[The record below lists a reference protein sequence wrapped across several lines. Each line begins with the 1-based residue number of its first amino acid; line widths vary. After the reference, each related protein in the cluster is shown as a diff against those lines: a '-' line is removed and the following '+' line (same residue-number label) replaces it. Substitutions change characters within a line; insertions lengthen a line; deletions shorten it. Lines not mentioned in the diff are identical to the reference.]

1 MPRTSRRPARA
12 LAIVALVGS
21 LPLGGLWLGGQ
32 ALAQRT
38 ARSEAPP
45 VSQLVTP
52 LLSTRRAATTLA
64 NDISVQALTAK
75 LGTLVAKMPSQG
87 CLRVQF
93 EGRPVVS
100 QRATDLFEPA
110 STVKIATASVVTEL
124 LPPETVFTTRIYGQL
139 TGGNVE
145 GNLVIKGGGDPLL
158 VTSDY
163 ARIEKYPTT
172 NPTSLDALADKI
184 VAAGVKTVAGAV
196 AGDESYFSDQR
207 YVPSWSSGIR
217 GVEGGPLGA
226 LMVNDGVI
234 VSNPVKPNNPSQAA
248 ASELTRLLRARGVTV
263 NGEPLGSVTV
273 AAGTPEITSIASAP
287 VAKAVGE
294 MLTNSDNNTAE
305 ILVRHLGLLKGTAG
319 TTEAGVKVMNDTLA
333 SWGFEGV
340 LAKDGSGLSRGSK
353 FSCDALV
360 GLLARNGP
368 TGSVGEGLAT
378 AGTTGTL
385 KEVFVG
391 SPVQGLL
398 KAKTGT
404 LTNVKALSGFLPVK
418 NHQPLYFALIL
429 NGAGLADQGN
439 YRPLWE
445 SLGKALVTFPSTPT
459 SQGLGVR

>member
-12 LAIVALVGS
+12 LAIVSLIGA
-21 LPLGGLWLGGQ
+21 LPLGGLWLGGK

-38 ARSEAPP
+38 ARNNALP
-45 VSQLVTP
+45 VAQLVTP
-52 LLSTRRAATTLA
+52 ILSTRRGATTLA
-64 NDISVQALTAK
+64 NDASVRDLRVK
-75 LGTLVAKMPSQG
+75 LGALVSKMPSQG

-110 STVKIATASVVTEL
+110 STLKIATASVVTEL
-124 LPPETVFTTRIYGQL
+124 MPSETVFTTRIFGRLADGTVQ
-139 TGGNVE
+139 

-163 ARIEKYPTT
+163 AKIEKHPTV

-184 VAAGVKTVAGAV
+184 VAAGVKTVTGAV
-196 AGDESYFSDQR
+196 AGDETYFSSQR
-207 YVPSWSSGIR
+207 YLPSWSSGIR

-226 LMVNDGVI
+226 LMVNDGVV
-234 VSNPVKPNNPSQAA
+234 VSNPVKPNNPSKSAA
-248 ASELTRLLRARGVTV
+248 TELTRLLRARGVAVT
-263 NGEPLGSVTV
+263 GDPLGSVTV
-273 AAGTPEITSIASAP
+273 ATDIPEIANISSVP
-287 VAKAVGE
+287 VGKVVEE

-305 ILVRHLGLLKGTAG
+305 ILVRHLGLVKGTAG
-319 TTEAGVKVMNDTLA
+319 TTEAGVKVVNDTLA
-333 SWGFEGV
+333 SWEFKDV

-360 GLLARNGP
+360 GLLARSGASS
-368 TGSVGEGLAT
+368 SVGEGLAI
-378 AGTTGTL
+378 AGSTGTL
-385 KEVFVG
+385 KEVFTG

-418 NHQPLYFALIL
+418 DQEPLYFALIL
-429 NGAGLADQGN
+429 NGSGLADQGN
-439 YRPLWE
+439 YRPLWD
-445 SLGKALVTFPSTPT
+445 SLAKALVTFPSGPKAQ
-459 SQGLGVR
+459 SLAVR